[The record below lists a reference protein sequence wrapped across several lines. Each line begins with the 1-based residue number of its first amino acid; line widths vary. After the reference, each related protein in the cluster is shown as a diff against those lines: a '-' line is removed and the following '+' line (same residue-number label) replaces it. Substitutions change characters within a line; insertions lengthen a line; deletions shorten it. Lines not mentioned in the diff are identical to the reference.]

1 MAAVIDDYLGPRLLG
16 ESCLATE
23 KCYDMMVRMGAPH
36 GAAGLHSYAVSAIDL
51 ALWDLKGKLLRR
63 PVYEL
68 LGGPARDELFCYST
82 GGDTDWYMEL
92 GFRATK
98 LPCPYGPADG
108 LEGLRKNVEM
118 VAGAREL
125 VGDEVELMLDCWMA
139 FDLEYAVR
147 LGEELRPCKL
157 KWMEEVLRSEE
168 LDAHAEL
175 RRRLPWQTL
184 ATGEHWYTTPPFQ
197 QAASRFLVDILQP
210 DINWVGGLTALVKIC
225 AIAEAAGISVIPHGG
240 GNTPYGQH
248 ACYAMPA
255 IPWTE
260 CFVGSAPGVPP
271 EQAARMPGAAIPEEG
286 ADETVRRSR
295 LRSRGHSRPA
305 VSVRL
310 PGRQG
315 DSRPHPIS
323 SATIRIICPC
333 STRAPQAWVTT
344 IPPVPALTSNGSS
357 SRRWKSCSRPT
368 VCPSLTRWPHSI
380 SGS

>member
-1 MAAVIDDYLGPRLLG
+1 MAG
-16 ESCLATE
+16 T
-23 KCYDMMVRMGAPH
+23 
-36 GAAGLHSYAVSAIDL
+36 
-51 ALWDLKGKLLRR
+51 
-63 PVYEL
+63 
-68 LGGPARDELFCYST
+68 
-82 GGDTDWYMEL
+82 
-92 GFRATK
+92 
-98 LPCPYGPADG
+98 
-108 LEGLRKNVEM
+108 
-118 VAGAREL
+118 REL

-184 ATGEHWYTTPPFQ
+184 ATGEHWYATAPFQ

-271 EQAARMPGAAIPEEG
+271 EQAARMPGAAIPKEG
-286 ADETVRRSR
+286 RMKPSDA
-295 LRSRGHSRPA
+295 
-305 VSVRL
+305 
-310 PGRQG
+310 PGFG
-315 DSRPHPIS
+315 VE
-323 SATIRIICPC
+323 
-333 STRAPQAWVTT
+333 VTLDQLS
-344 IPPVPALTSNGSS
+344 PFDYG
-357 SRRWKSCSRPT
+357 
-368 VCPSLTRWPHSI
+368 PS
-380 SGS
+380 GG